1 MSTSNMMEQLED
13 SSFKMINRFFS
24 FKFKDELDQL
34 EMSNEIS
41 REFHAGKFDP
51 FTYAFK
57 PKQKKRQR

>member
-1 MSTSNMMEQLED
+1 MESLDESNFE
-13 SSFKMINRFFS
+13 MINRFFG

-51 FTYAFK
+51 ISFAFK
-57 PKQKKRQR
+57 PKHKKRQVKKIF

>member
-1 MSTSNMMEQLED
+1 
-13 SSFKMINRFFS
+13 MINKFFG

-51 FTYAFK
+51 IGFAFK
-57 PKQKKRQR
+57 PK